1 VFETLAV
8 ALQIALGIALPVWV
22 IRRDIGKL
30 TAERLSRAWPD
41 ASIWSA
47 VAAFGPLALV
57 VHFARTRR
65 SLVGFGLGIGWT
77 AIALVAAALLAQLGT
92 LGK

>member
-1 VFETLAV
+1 MFSV

-22 IRRDIGKL
+22 IRRDL
-30 TAERLSRAWPD
+30 RRLGPELLARAWPD

-47 VAAFGPLALV
+47 VAAFGPLSLV

-65 SLVGFGLGIGWT
+65 SLLGFGLGIGW
-77 AIALVAAALLAQLGT
+77 AAMALLAGALVAELGA

>member
-1 VFETLAV
+1 MLEVFSV

-22 IRRDIGKL
+22 IRRDLRQLGP
-30 TAERLSRAWPD
+30 ERLSRAWPD

-47 VAAFGPLALV
+47 VAAFGPLSLV

-65 SLVGFGLGIGWT
+65 SLLGFGLGIGW
-77 AIALVAAALLAQLGT
+77 AAMALLAGALVAELGA

>member
-1 VFETLAV
+1 MFSV

-22 IRRDIGKL
+22 IRRDLRRLGP
-30 TAERLSRAWPD
+30 ERLSRAWPD

-47 VAAFGPLALV
+47 VAAFGPLSLV

-65 SLVGFGLGIGWT
+65 SLLGFGLGIGWA
-77 AIALVAAALLAQLGT
+77 AIALLAGALVAELGA

>member
-1 VFETLAV
+1 VLEVLAV

-22 IRRDIGKL
+22 IRRDIGHL
-30 TAERLSRAWPD
+30 GPERLSRAWPD
-41 ASIWSA
+41 ASVWSA
-47 VAAFGPLALV
+47 VAAFGPLSLV

-65 SLVGFGLGIGWT
+65 SLLGFGLGIGW
-77 AIALVAAALLAQLGT
+77 AALAVFAGALVAQLGS